1 MEVKELVTRSEIVVV
16 ETLCNKC
23 GGKID
28 MTYGSK
34 AHLLGDWGYGSNK
47 DNETH
52 SSDLCEPC
60 YDGIVSTFAIPPTVL

>member
-1 MEVKELVTRSEIVVV
+1 
-16 ETLCNKC
+16 
-23 GGKID
+23 